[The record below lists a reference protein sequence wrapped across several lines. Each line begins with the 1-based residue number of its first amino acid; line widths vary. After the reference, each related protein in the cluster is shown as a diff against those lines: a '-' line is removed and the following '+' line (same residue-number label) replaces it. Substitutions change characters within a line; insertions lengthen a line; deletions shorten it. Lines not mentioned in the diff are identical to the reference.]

1 MKRAK
6 RRARNSDA
14 EPERD
19 TNHAIAHGPGEG
31 QPAASSSPGLP
42 LEAGRGAW
50 LWADFLV
57 AAVLALLAGWWLLR
71 GRPRRPQRATQAT
84 QTDPPVE
91 ERVCEARR
99 IHWAADGERRFPS
112 ERHCRAP
119 GAVDTVLLEDDVF
132 RGSPW
137 ASLCPRHAAE
147 YLRNRVPV
155 RCCEGHCYR
164 EGGLHRPSGGRYC
177 WEHWPRG
184 SSEGRGSASTAERPR
199 PTEIVVCPKGVAYHR
214 PGCPQVQKREV
225 RRYRPCRDCLGR
237 EGTADPQPSGGRND
251 DASRDTNHACMPSHT
266 SSTAGR

>member
-1 MKRAK
+1 MRLERANPVAPKLKSRSSPTRGCRRTSRLGSPSGKREETIGQENEPPDIERRPLHQRLAAPEGAGKALDRAMEASAREAVKDFRRLFREEGRAGEQQGYRKRQPDSRRRKAVKRAK

-57 AAVLALLAGWWLLR
+57 ATVLALLAGWWLLR

-99 IHWAADGERRFPS
+99 IHWAADGERRKPL
-112 ERHCRAP
+112 P
-119 GAVDTVLLEDDVF
+119 G
-132 RGSPW
+132 PW
-137 ASLCPRHAAE
+137 SSR
-147 YLRNRVPV
+147 
-155 RCCEGHCYR
+155 
-164 EGGLHRPSGGRYC
+164 HRP
-177 WEHWPRG
+177 
-184 SSEGRGSASTAERPR
+184 A
-199 PTEIVVCPKGVAYHR
+199 
-214 PGCPQVQKREV
+214 
-225 RRYRPCRDCLGR
+225 RR
-237 EGTADPQPSGGRND
+237 
-251 DASRDTNHACMPSHT
+251 
-266 SSTAGR
+266 